1 MLYKIIGIGS
11 ILGLVV
17 AFSIP
22 KTYQVK
28 VTLSPESGKAG
39 GNNMAAGELGYY
51 LESLEEMTD
60 EFVCPGRFEKKV
72 CQNIFSECGEKNGL
86 SDLILRAEQGDEAAD
101 AIVKKI
107 IRKIAVVIANTVL
120 MLNSEMVILGGDSEI
135 FTEENIVEI
144 KKILEKV
151 CPFVPEVVTSKLGAD
166 APIIG
171 GIKVALDYAEEQI
184 IMLWKS

>member
-1 MLYKIIGIGS
+1 M
-11 ILGLVV
+11 
-17 AFSIP
+17 
-22 KTYQVK
+22 
-28 VTLSPESGKAG
+28 
-39 GNNMAAGELGYY
+39 
-51 LESLEEMTD
+51 
-60 EFVCPGRFEKKV
+60 
-72 CQNIFSECGEKNGL
+72 
-86 SDLILRAEQGDEAAD
+86 
-101 AIVKKI
+101 KKI

-171 GIKVALDYAEEQI
+171 GIKVALDNAEEQI

>member
-1 MLYKIIGIGS
+1 MSLYAPDDLK
-11 ILGLVV
+11 
-17 AFSIP
+17 
-22 KTYQVK
+22 KRCVK
-28 VTLSPESGKAG
+28 
-39 GNNMAAGELGYY
+39 
-51 LESLEEMTD
+51 
-60 EFVCPGRFEKKV
+60 
-72 CQNIFSECGEKNGL
+72 IFSQNAVKKTAC
-86 SDLILRAEQGDEAAD
+86 LILRAEQGDEAAD

>member
-1 MLYKIIGIGS
+1 M
-11 ILGLVV
+11 
-17 AFSIP
+17 
-22 KTYQVK
+22 
-28 VTLSPESGKAG
+28 
-39 GNNMAAGELGYY
+39 
-51 LESLEEMTD
+51 
-60 EFVCPGRFEKKV
+60 

-144 KKILEKV
+144 KKILEL
-151 CPFVPEVVTSKLGAD
+151 SL
-166 APIIG
+166 IHI
-171 GIKVALDYAEEQI
+171 
-184 IMLWKS
+184 

>member
-1 MLYKIIGIGS
+1 M
-11 ILGLVV
+11 
-17 AFSIP
+17 
-22 KTYQVK
+22 
-28 VTLSPESGKAG
+28 
-39 GNNMAAGELGYY
+39 
-51 LESLEEMTD
+51 
-60 EFVCPGRFEKKV
+60 
-72 CQNIFSECGEKNGL
+72 

-171 GIKVALDYAEEQI
+171 G
-184 IMLWKS
+184 

>member
-1 MLYKIIGIGS
+1 
-11 ILGLVV
+11 
-17 AFSIP
+17 
-22 KTYQVK
+22 
-28 VTLSPESGKAG
+28 
-39 GNNMAAGELGYY
+39 MAAGELGYY

-135 FTEENIVEI
+135 FTDQENIR
-144 KKILEKV
+144 KSLSV
-151 CPFVPEVVTSKLGAD
+151 CS
-166 APIIG
+166 
-171 GIKVALDYAEEQI
+171 
-184 IMLWKS
+184 

>member
-1 MLYKIIGIGS
+1 MSLYVPDDLK
-11 ILGLVV
+11 
-17 AFSIP
+17 
-22 KTYQVK
+22 KRCVK
-28 VTLSPESGKAG
+28 
-39 GNNMAAGELGYY
+39 
-51 LESLEEMTD
+51 
-60 EFVCPGRFEKKV
+60 
-72 CQNIFSECGEKNGL
+72 IFSQNAVKKNGL